1 MVAVKDVVMEPT
13 MKTLSD
19 DLVRSRGRPR
29 ERRLSPP
36 PFREEATALTELGGV
51 GVLWCERVSL
61 PIPAL
66 DVPEHT
72 LP

>member
-1 MVAVKDVVMEPT
+1 MTWYAPAEG
-13 MKTLSD
+13 
-19 DLVRSRGRPR
+19 LVSADC
-29 ERRLSPP
+29 PP

-61 PIPAL
+61 PVPAL